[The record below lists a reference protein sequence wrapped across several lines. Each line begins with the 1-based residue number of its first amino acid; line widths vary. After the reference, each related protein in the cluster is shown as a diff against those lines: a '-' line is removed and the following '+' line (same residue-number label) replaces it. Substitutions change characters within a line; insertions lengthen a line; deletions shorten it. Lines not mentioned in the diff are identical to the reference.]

1 MSLFLTN
8 EQKKRNRDIDQI
20 LLHYNKIN
28 IPVEIINKI
37 NKKFKSTKYYNFI
50 ETNDIEIGMMIRTVD
65 LYIKNISTT
74 GIVVN
79 IIKTSSKKIGNIMLY
94 NPSNNIYWRINPDKY
109 YLFHIEKG
117 TKNINI
123 LIREYRDNYFNNI
136 K

>member
-8 EQKKRNRDIDQI
+8 EKKKRNRDIDQI